1 MLRETA
7 GLNRL
12 REVGCS
18 TEKRQQLGC
27 LQPDNYGN
35 VLQLMLEGLISI
47 FTTIKIP
54 AQIYVHEINIIN

>member
-12 REVGCS
+12 QEVGCS
-18 TEKRQQLGC
+18 PTQRQQLGG

-35 VLQLMLEGLISI
+35 VLHLMLEGLISI
-47 FTTIKIP
+47 FTLNKIP
-54 AQIYVHEINIIN
+54 AQIYVQ

>member
-1 MLRETA
+1 VLRETA

-18 TEKRQQLGC
+18 TEKRQQLGG

-35 VLQLMLEGLISI
+35 VLQLMLEGLIVYLHQ
-47 FTTIKIP
+47 IKYQHKYMFIK
-54 AQIYVHEINIIN
+54 